1 MGNGYGSEVSQNLE
15 QVLVAVAKIVQG
27 NPNELEMVLQA

>member
-15 QVLVAVAKIVQG
+15 QVLVAVIRTVHG

>member
-1 MGNGYGSEVSQNLE
+1 MGNGYVSAVNQNLE
-15 QVLVAVAKIVQG
+15 QVLVVVVRIVRG